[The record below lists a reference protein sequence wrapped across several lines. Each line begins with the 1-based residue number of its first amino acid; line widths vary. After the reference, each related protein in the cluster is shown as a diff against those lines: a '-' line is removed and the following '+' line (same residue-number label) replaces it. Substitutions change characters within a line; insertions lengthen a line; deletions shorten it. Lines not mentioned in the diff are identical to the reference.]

1 MKRKPRWPK
10 KARRKNTIE
19 GENSN
24 NRTRMKRNFPIST
37 CMRCGLEG
45 HKSKGCNNGGVPPK
59 PKKWKLMAISTVSMA
74 IKYIKAENATPYPP
88 HQLILVKR
96 K

>member
-59 PKKWKLMAISTVSMA
+59 PKKWKLSPEVVVTPTVV
-74 IKYIKAENATPYPP
+74 ATTKKIVY
-88 HQLILVKR
+88 
-96 K
+96 